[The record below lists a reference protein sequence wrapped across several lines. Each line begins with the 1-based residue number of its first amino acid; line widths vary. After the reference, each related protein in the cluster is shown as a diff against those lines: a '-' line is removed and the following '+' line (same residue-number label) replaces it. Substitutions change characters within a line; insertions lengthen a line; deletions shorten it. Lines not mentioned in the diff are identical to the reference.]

1 MRIKVIVRISNTDC
15 DQNKEVLFSLP
26 SPSLPDHK
34 LLIYSVSPNFN
45 TISLHK
51 SVSAT
56 TRTDTRFSNSIT
68 TNNEHILLVDDEED
82 IAQLF
87 KKALER
93 AGFIVDK
100 YNDPLQSL
108 SNYRE
113 GMYDLLLLDI
123 KMPEMNGFELYKKIR
138 QIDDKTKVC
147 FMTAF
152 EEYYDEFRKT
162 FPDLKDKEL
171 LYQKT
176 DRYERPDQ
184 ICEIAL
190 ELKLN
195 YRSIRDTVNTFT
207 TMFNG
212 AV

>member
-1 MRIKVIVRISNTDC
+1 MTLHYKSKSLFEFPRYYAH
-15 DQNKEVLFSLP
+15 NKEVLFSFP

-34 LLIYSVSPNFN
+34 LLCCFVSSNFN
-45 TISLHK
+45 TIGFHK
-51 SVSAT
+51 SVSTSISNA
-56 TRTDTRFSNSIT
+56 TRFSNSIT

-82 IAQLF
+82 IAKLF

-93 AGFIVDK
+93 AGFIVDT

-108 SNYRE
+108 SNYRA

-162 FPDLKDKEL
+162 FPDLKDKECFIRKPIGMNDL
-171 LYQKT
+171 IRSVKSH
-176 DRYERPDQ
+176 
-184 ICEIAL
+184 
-190 ELKLN
+190 LN
-195 YRSIRDTVNTFT
+195 
-207 TMFNG
+207 
-212 AV
+212 

>member
-1 MRIKVIVRISNTDC
+1 MTFHCKSKLLFEYPHYYDH
-15 DQNKEVLFSLP
+15 NKEVLFSLP

-34 LLIYSVSPNFN
+34 LLSYSVSLLCRITDRIVTETYPEKIPPNFN
-45 TISLHK
+45 TIGLHK
-51 SVSAT
+51 SVST
-56 TRTDTRFSNSIT
+56 TTSTDTRFSNSTT

-82 IAQLF
+82 IAKLF
-87 KKALER
+87 QKALER
-93 AGFIVDK
+93 AGFIVDT

-108 SNYRE
+108 SNYRA

-162 FPDLKDKEL
+162 FPDLKDKECFIRKPIGMNDL
-171 LYQKT
+171 IKSV
-176 DRYERPDQ
+176 
-184 ICEIAL
+184 
-190 ELKLN
+190 KSHLN
-195 YRSIRDTVNTFT
+195 
-207 TMFNG
+207 
-212 AV
+212 

>member
-1 MRIKVIVRISNTDC
+1 MTLHYKSKSLFEFPHSYLY
-15 DQNKEVLFSLP
+15 NKEVLFSFP

-34 LLIYSVSPNFN
+34 LLCCSASPNFN
-45 TISLHK
+45 TIDFHK
-51 SVSAT
+51 SVST
-56 TRTDTRFSNSIT
+56 TTSTATRFSNSII

-82 IAQLF
+82 IAKLF

-93 AGFIVDK
+93 AGFIVDT

-108 SNYRE
+108 SNYRA

-123 KMPEMNGFELYKKIR
+123 KMPEMNGFELYKRIR

-162 FPDLKDKEL
+162 FPDLKDKECFIRKPIGMNDL
-171 LYQKT
+171 IKSV
-176 DRYERPDQ
+176 
-184 ICEIAL
+184 
-190 ELKLN
+190 KSHLN
-195 YRSIRDTVNTFT
+195 
-207 TMFNG
+207 
-212 AV
+212 

>member
-1 MRIKVIVRISNTDC
+1 
-15 DQNKEVLFSLP
+15 
-26 SPSLPDHK
+26 LPDHK

-45 TISLHK
+45 TIGLHK
-51 SVSAT
+51 SVT
-56 TRTDTRFSNSIT
+56 TSTDTRFSNSIT

-108 SNYRE
+108 SNYGA

-162 FPDLKDKEL
+162 FPDLKDKECFIRKPIGMNDL
-171 LYQKT
+171 IKSV
-176 DRYERPDQ
+176 
-184 ICEIAL
+184 
-190 ELKLN
+190 KSHLN
-195 YRSIRDTVNTFT
+195 
-207 TMFNG
+207 
-212 AV
+212 

>member
-1 MRIKVIVRISNTDC
+1 MFEYPHYY

-45 TISLHK
+45 TIGLHK

-56 TRTDTRFSNSIT
+56 TSTDTRFSNSIT

-82 IAQLF
+82 IAKLF

-93 AGFIVDK
+93 AGFIVDT

-108 SNYRE
+108 SNYKA

-162 FPDLKDKEL
+162 FPDLKDKECFIRKPIGMNDL
-171 LYQKT
+171 IKSV
-176 DRYERPDQ
+176 
-184 ICEIAL
+184 
-190 ELKLN
+190 KSHLN
-195 YRSIRDTVNTFT
+195 
-207 TMFNG
+207 
-212 AV
+212 

>member
-1 MRIKVIVRISNTDC
+1 MTLHYKSKSLFEFPHYYAH
-15 DQNKEVLFSLP
+15 NKEVLFSFP

-34 LLIYSVSPNFN
+34 LLCCFVSSNFN
-45 TISLHK
+45 TIGFHK
-51 SVSAT
+51 SVSTSISNA
-56 TRTDTRFSNSIT
+56 TRFSNSIT

-82 IAQLF
+82 IAKLF

-93 AGFIVDK
+93 AGFIVDT

-108 SNYRE
+108 SNYRA

-123 KMPEMNGFELYKKIR
+123 KMPKMNGFELYKKIR

-162 FPDLKDKEL
+162 FPDLKDKECFL
-171 LYQKT
+171 RKPIGMNDLIKSV
-176 DRYERPDQ
+176 
-184 ICEIAL
+184 
-190 ELKLN
+190 KSHLN
-195 YRSIRDTVNTFT
+195 
-207 TMFNG
+207 
-212 AV
+212 

>member
-1 MRIKVIVRISNTDC
+1 MTFDC
-15 DQNKEVLFSLP
+15 KSKLLFEYPPYYDHNKEALFSLP

-34 LLIYSVSPNFN
+34 LLSYSVSPNFN
-45 TISLHK
+45 TIGFHK
-51 SVSAT
+51 SVST
-56 TRTDTRFSNSIT
+56 TTNTATRFSNSIT

-82 IAQLF
+82 IAKLF
-87 KKALER
+87 KIALER
-93 AGFIVDK
+93 AGFIVDT

-108 SNYRE
+108 SNYRA

-162 FPDLKDKEL
+162 FPDLKDKECFIRKPIGMNDL
-171 LYQKT
+171 IKSV
-176 DRYERPDQ
+176 
-184 ICEIAL
+184 
-190 ELKLN
+190 KSHLN
-195 YRSIRDTVNTFT
+195 
-207 TMFNG
+207 
-212 AV
+212 